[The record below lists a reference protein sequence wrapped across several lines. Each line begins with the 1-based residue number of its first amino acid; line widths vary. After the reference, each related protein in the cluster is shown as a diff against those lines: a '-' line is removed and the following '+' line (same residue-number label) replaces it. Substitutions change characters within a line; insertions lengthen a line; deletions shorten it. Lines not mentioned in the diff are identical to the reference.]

1 MAFKLTKLEKVL
13 ATAVGLDIARP
24 GTSRA
29 AFTRA
34 AQAAVAVVPRVAPPV
49 ARGAVGVGRAAL
61 GAGATLAR
69 RNPVAATGLGALALQ
84 QAGAFDPVEEAIQAR
99 IDDAIDRAMAPV
111 QAIQRSDVQ
120 TIAKAKAKRKISK
133 YSKAVK
139 AGMSAVKASKFGGKK
154 GKINDARKTF
164 GMVNKVVSTVKSG
177 AKRVPTK
184 GIKGV
189 ISKAARRILK

>member
-34 AQAAVAVVPRVAPPV
+34 AQAALATIPRVTPPV

-61 GAGATLAR
+61 GGAATLAR
-69 RNPVAATGLGALALQ
+69 RNPIAATGLGALALQ

-99 IDDAIDRAMAPV
+99 IDAAVDRAMAPV
-111 QAIQRSDVQ
+111 QLAQ
-120 TIAKAKAKRKISK
+120 TDIAKQGFKSVARRKVSK
-133 YSKAVK
+133 YQKAVK
-139 AGMSAVKASKFGGKK
+139 AGMAAVKASKFGGKK
-154 GKINDARKTF
+154 GKISNAKKVFATVNRVASA
-164 GMVNKVVSTVKSG
+164 VNKGKKV
-177 AKRVPTK
+177 AKT
-184 GIKGV
+184 GIRGV
-189 ISKAARRILK
+189 AARAIRRIL